1 MNKIYDYIIVGG
13 GIAGLYAN
21 YKLSKNKKNNILL
34 FEAEKEFGGRTYEMK
49 FHDSLIKTGAGI
61 FIKDNKNLNKLLKEL
76 NIKPNTFE
84 TFNEVSCTSLKPY
97 FKMCAIRTF

>member
-1 MNKIYDYIIVGG
+1 
-13 GIAGLYAN
+13 
-21 YKLSKNKKNNILL
+21 
-34 FEAEKEFGGRTYEMK
+34 MK

-84 TFNEVSCTSLKPY
+84 TFNEVYDTSLKPY
-97 FKMCAIRTF
+97 FKMCN